1 MKLTNEMRA
10 IGETSKAREDTDH
23 FEPLLDCRDAARHVQ
38 CHKKTLQRYGRKGTI
53 RAYRIHHRW
62 YFRVSELDCWVQSQV
77 NSECHRAA

>member
-1 MKLTNEMRA
+1 MAYED
-10 IGETSKAREDTDH
+10 ESRE
-23 FEPLLDCRDAARHVQ
+23 
-38 CHKKTLQRYGRKGTI
+38 RYPGKGTI